1 MKARWVY
8 GFHAVKARLRS
19 APGSIQEIW
28 VDEGRQDARM
38 RDLMTLVTGAGLTV
52 RMADGSRLDKMVG
65 VARHQGVVAKV
76 EAVSMARTLDE
87 VLEDIEGAP
96 LIVVLDGVTDPHN
109 LGAVLRSADA
119 FGAHAV
125 IAPKDKAV
133 GLNATVEKVA
143 SGAAETVPYLMV
155 TNLARSL
162 DELKDHQIWTVA
174 MAADAPKTLDKI
186 DAKTGVA
193 WVLGAE
199 GAGLRQLTRK
209 TCDEAARIPIGGTV
223 ESLNVSVSAA
233 ICLYET
239 ARQRKGGCE

>member
-1 MKARWVY
+1 MKDRWIY
-8 GFHAVKARLRS
+8 GFHAIRARLRS
-19 APGSIQEIW
+19 APRSVLEIW
-28 VDEGRQDARM
+28 VDETRQDARM
-38 RDLMTLVTGAGLTV
+38 RDMLALIANAGAVV
-52 RMADGSRLDKMVG
+52 RMADGGRLDKMVG
-65 VARHQGVVAKV
+65 GARHQGVVAKV
-76 EAVSMARTLDE
+76 EPVEMARTLDE
-87 VLEDIEGAP
+87 VVEGIEGAP

-143 SGAAETVPYLMV
+143 CGAAETVPYLMV

-162 DELKDHQIWTVA
+162 DELKEHRIWTVA
-174 MAADAPKTLDKI
+174 MDAEATKTLDKM
-186 DAKTGVA
+186 DAKSGIA

-199 GAGLRQLTRK
+199 GGGLRQLTRK
-209 TCDEAARIPIGGTV
+209 TCDESVKIPICGSV

-239 ARQRKGGCE
+239 ARQRG

>member
-1 MKARWVY
+1 MKSRWMY

-19 APGSIQEIW
+19 APQSVIEVW
-28 VDEGRQDARM
+28 VDESRQDARM
-38 RDLMTLVTGAGLTV
+38 RDLLAALASAGV
-52 RMADGSRLDKMVG
+52 VARMADGGRLDKMVG
-65 VARHQGVVAKV
+65 GARHQGVVAKV
-76 EAVSMARTLDE
+76 EQVAMARSLAE
-87 VLEDIEGAP
+87 VIEAISGMP

-125 IAPKDKAV
+125 VAPKDRAV
-133 GLNATVEKVA
+133 GLNSTVEKVA
-143 SGAAETVPYLMV
+143 SGAAETIPYLMV

-162 DELKDHQIWTVA
+162 DELKEHRVWTVA
-174 MAADAPKTLDKI
+174 MEAEAAKSLDRI
-186 DAKTGVA
+186 DAKSGIA

-199 GAGLRQLTRK
+199 GTGIRQLTRK
-209 TCDEAARIPIGGTV
+209 TCDESARIPIAGSV

-239 ARQRKGGCE
+239 ARQRAA

>member
-1 MKARWVY
+1 MKERWIY
-8 GFHAVKARLRS
+8 GFHAIRARLRA
-19 APGSIQEIW
+19 APGSVKEVW

-38 RDLMTLVTGAGLTV
+38 RDLLALMSGTGLTV
-52 RMADGSRLDKMVG
+52 RTADGGRLDKMVG
-65 VARHQGVVAKV
+65 GARHQGVVAKV
-76 EAVSMARTLDE
+76 EPVTMARTLDE
-87 VLEDIEGAP
+87 VMESIEGAP
-96 LIVVLDGVTDPHN
+96 LVVVLDGVTDPHN

-143 SGAAETVPYLMV
+143 CGAAETVPYLMV

-162 DELKDHQIWTVA
+162 DELKEHRVWTVA
-174 MAADAPKTLDKI
+174 ADAAAGKTIAQI
-186 DAKTGVA
+186 DAKSGVA

-199 GAGLRQLTRK
+199 GAGLRQLTKK
-209 TCDEAARIPIGGTV
+209 TCDETARIPIGGSV

-233 ICLYET
+233 ICLYES
-239 ARQRKGGCE
+239 ARQRG

>member
-1 MKARWVY
+1 MKERWIY
-8 GFHAVKARLRS
+8 GFHAIRSRLRS
-19 APGSIQEIW
+19 APGSVKEVW
-28 VDEGRQDARM
+28 VDESRKDARM
-38 RDLMTLVTGAGLTV
+38 RDLLALMTGTGLTV
-52 RMADGSRLDKMVG
+52 RMADGGRLDKMVG
-65 VARHQGVVAKV
+65 GARHQGVVAKV
-76 EAVSMARTLDE
+76 EPVSMARTLDE
-87 VLEDIEGAP
+87 VMEGIEGAP
-96 LIVVLDGVTDPHN
+96 LVVVLDGVTDPHN

-143 SGAAETVPYLMV
+143 CGAAETVPYLMV

-162 DELKDHQIWTVA
+162 DELKDHRVWTVA
-174 MAADAPKTLDKI
+174 ADADASKTIDRI
-186 DAKTGVA
+186 DAKAGVA

-209 TCDEAARIPIGGTV
+209 TCDEAARIPISGSV
-223 ESLNVSVSAA
+223 ESLNVSVSTA

-239 ARQRKGGCE
+239 ARQRGAA

>member
-1 MKARWVY
+1 MKERWIY
-8 GFHAVKARLRS
+8 GFHAIRARLRS
-19 APGSIQEIW
+19 APDTVKEVW
-28 VDEGRQDARM
+28 VDESRQDARM
-38 RDLMTLVTGAGLTV
+38 RDLLALMTGTGLTV
-52 RMADGSRLDKMVG
+52 RMADGGRLDKMVG
-65 VARHQGVVAKV
+65 GARHQGVVAKV
-76 EAVSMARTLDE
+76 EPVSMARTLDE
-87 VLEDIEGAP
+87 LVEGIEGAP

-143 SGAAETVPYLMV
+143 CGAAETVPYLMV
-155 TNLARSL
+155 TNLSRSL
-162 DELKDHQIWTVA
+162 DELKEHRVWTI
-174 MAADAPKTLDKI
+174 AADAQADKTIDKI
-186 DAKTGVA
+186 DAKSGIA

-199 GAGLRQLTRK
+199 GGGLRQLTRK
-209 TCDEAARIPIGGTV
+209 TCDEAARIPIGGSV

-239 ARQRKGGCE
+239 ARQRGMT

>member
-1 MKARWVY
+1 MKSRWVY
-8 GFHAVKARLRS
+8 GFHAVKARLRA

-28 VDEGRQDARM
+28 VDESRQDARM
-38 RDLMTLVTGAGLTV
+38 RDLLALVTGAGLTV
-52 RMADGSRLDKMVG
+52 RTADGGRLDKMVG
-65 VARHQGVVAKV
+65 GARHQGVVSKV
-76 EAVSMARTLDE
+76 EPVAMARTLDE
-87 VLEDIEGAP
+87 VLEGIEGAP
-96 LIVVLDGVTDPHN
+96 LVVVLDGVTDPHN

-143 SGAAETVPYLMV
+143 CGAAETVPYLMV

-162 DELKDHQIWTVA
+162 DELKEHQIWTVA
-174 MAADAPKTLDKI
+174 MDAGATKTLDKI
-186 DAKTGVA
+186 DAKCGVA

-209 TCDEAARIPIGGTV
+209 TCDEAARIPISGSV

-233 ICLYET
+233 ICLYES
-239 ARQRKGGCE
+239 ARQRSVRE

>member
-1 MKARWVY
+1 MKERWIY
-8 GFHAVKARLRS
+8 GFHAIRARLRS
-19 APGSIQEIW
+19 APGAVKEVW

-38 RDLMTLVTGAGLTV
+38 RDLLALMSAAGLSV
-52 RMADGSRLDKMVG
+52 RMADGGRLDKMVG
-65 VARHQGVVAKV
+65 GARHQGVVAKV
-76 EAVSMARTLDE
+76 EPVFMARTLEE
-87 VLEDIEGAP
+87 VVEGIEGAP

-143 SGAAETVPYLMV
+143 CGAAETVPYLMV

-162 DELKDHQIWTVA
+162 NELKDHRVWTVA
-174 MAADAPKTLDKI
+174 ADAEADRTI
-186 DAKTGVA
+186 DQVDTKSGVA

-199 GAGLRQLTRK
+199 GAGLRLLTRK
-209 TCDEAARIPIGGTV
+209 TCDEAARIPIGGSV

-233 ICLYET
+233 ICLYES
-239 ARQRKGGCE
+239 ARQRALA

>member
-1 MKARWVY
+1 MKSRWMY

-19 APGSIQEIW
+19 APQSVIEVW
-28 VDEGRQDARM
+28 VDESRQDARM
-38 RDLMTLVTGAGLTV
+38 RDFLAALASAGVVT
-52 RMADGSRLDKMVG
+52 RMADGGRLDKMVG
-65 VARHQGVVAKV
+65 GARHQGVVAKV
-76 EAVSMARTLDE
+76 EPVAIARNLAE
-87 VLEDIEGAP
+87 VIEAISAMP

-125 IAPKDKAV
+125 VAPKDRAV
-133 GLNATVEKVA
+133 GLNSTVEKVA
-143 SGAAETVPYLMV
+143 SGAAETIPYLMV

-162 DELKDHQIWTVA
+162 GELKEHGVWTVA
-174 MAADAPKTLDKI
+174 MEAEAAKPLDRI
-186 DAKTGVA
+186 DAKSGIA

-199 GAGLRQLTRK
+199 GAGIRQLTRK
-209 TCDEAARIPIGGTV
+209 TCDESARIPIAGSV

-239 ARQRKGGCE
+239 ARQRAG

>member
-1 MKARWVY
+1 MKERWIY
-8 GFHAVKARLRS
+8 GFHAIRARLRS
-19 APGSIQEIW
+19 APGSVKEVW

-38 RDLMTLVTGAGLTV
+38 RDLLALMSGAGLTV
-52 RMADGSRLDKMVG
+52 RTADGGRLDKMVG
-65 VARHQGVVAKV
+65 GARHQGVVAKV
-76 EAVSMARTLDE
+76 EPVAMARTLDE
-87 VLEDIEGAP
+87 VMEGIEGAP
-96 LIVVLDGVTDPHN
+96 LVVVLDGVTDPHN
-109 LGAVLRSADA
+109 LGAVLRSADV

-143 SGAAETVPYLMV
+143 CGAAETVPYLMV

-162 DELKDHQIWTVA
+162 DELKEHRVWTVA
-174 MAADAPKTLDKI
+174 ADASADKTI
-186 DAKTGVA
+186 AQMDAKSGIA

-209 TCDEAARIPIGGTV
+209 TCDEAARIPIGGSV

-233 ICLYET
+233 ICLYES
-239 ARQRKGGCE
+239 ARQRG

>member
-1 MKARWVY
+1 MKERWIY
-8 GFHAVKARLRS
+8 GFHAIRARLRS
-19 APGSIQEIW
+19 APGSVKEVW

-38 RDLMTLVTGAGLTV
+38 RDLLALMSGTGLTV
-52 RMADGSRLDKMVG
+52 RTADGGRLDKMVG
-65 VARHQGVVAKV
+65 GARHQGVVAKV
-76 EAVSMARTLDE
+76 EPITMARTLDE
-87 VLEDIEGAP
+87 VMEGIEGAP
-96 LIVVLDGVTDPHN
+96 LVVVLDGVTDPHN

-143 SGAAETVPYLMV
+143 CGAAETVPYLMV

-162 DELKDHQIWTVA
+162 DELKEHRVWTVA
-174 MAADAPKTLDKI
+174 ADAGADKTIDKI
-186 DAKTGVA
+186 DAKPGIA

-199 GAGLRQLTRK
+199 GAGLRQLTKK
-209 TCDEAARIPIGGTV
+209 TCDEAARIPIGGSV

-233 ICLYET
+233 ICLYES
-239 ARQRKGGCE
+239 ARQRG

>member
-1 MKARWVY
+1 MKSRWMY

-19 APGSIQEIW
+19 APQSVIEVW
-28 VDEGRQDARM
+28 VDESRQDARM
-38 RDLMTLVTGAGLTV
+38 RDLLAALASAGV
-52 RMADGSRLDKMVG
+52 VARMADGGRLDKMVG
-65 VARHQGVVAKV
+65 GARHQGVVAKV
-76 EAVSMARTLDE
+76 EQVAMARSLAE
-87 VLEDIEGAP
+87 VIEAISGMP

-125 IAPKDKAV
+125 VAPKDRAV
-133 GLNATVEKVA
+133 GLNSTVEKVA
-143 SGAAETVPYLMV
+143 SGAAETIPYLMV

-162 DELKDHQIWTVA
+162 EELKEHGVWTVA
-174 MAADAPKTLDKI
+174 MEAEAAKSLDRI
-186 DAKTGVA
+186 DAKSGIA

-199 GAGLRQLTRK
+199 GTGIRQLTRK
-209 TCDEAARIPIGGTV
+209 TCDESARIPIAGSV

-239 ARQRKGGCE
+239 ARQRVA

>member
-1 MKARWVY
+1 MKERWIY
-8 GFHAVKARLRS
+8 GFHAIRARLRA
-19 APGSIQEIW
+19 APGSVKEVW

-38 RDLMTLVTGAGLTV
+38 RDLLALMTGTGLAV
-52 RMADGSRLDKMVG
+52 RMADGGRLDKMVG
-65 VARHQGVVAKV
+65 GARHQGVVAKV
-76 EAVSMARTLDE
+76 EPVAMARTLDE
-87 VLEDIEGAP
+87 VVEGIAGAP

-143 SGAAETVPYLMV
+143 CGAAETIPYLMV

-162 DELKDHQIWTVA
+162 DELKEHRVWTI
-174 MAADAPKTLDKI
+174 AAEAGATQTIDQI
-186 DAKTGVA
+186 DAKAGVA

-199 GAGLRQLTRK
+199 GTGLRQLTRK
-209 TCDEAARIPIGGTV
+209 TCDEAARIPIGGSV

-239 ARQRKGGCE
+239 ARQRGQA

>member
-1 MKARWVY
+1 MKERWIY
-8 GFHAVKARLRS
+8 GFHAIRARLRA
-19 APGSIQEIW
+19 APDSVRELW
-28 VDEGRQDARM
+28 MDAERRDARA
-38 RDLMTLVTGAGLTV
+38 RDLIAVAEGQGIAVRQVEGA
-52 RMADGSRLDKMVG
+52 RLDKMVG
-65 VARHQGVVAKV
+65 GARHQGVVAKV
-76 EAVSMARTLDE
+76 EPVSMARTLDE
-87 VLEDIEGAP
+87 VMEGIEGAP

-143 SGAAETVPYLMV
+143 CGAAETVPYLMV

-162 DELKDHQIWTVA
+162 DELKEHRVWTVA
-174 MAADAPKTLDKI
+174 ADASADKTIDRI
-186 DAKTGVA
+186 DAKAGIA

-209 TCDEAARIPIGGTV
+209 TCDEAARIPIGGSV

-239 ARQRKGGCE
+239 ARQRE

>member
-1 MKARWVY
+1 MKDRWIY
-8 GFHAVKARLRS
+8 GFHAIRARLRS
-19 APGSIQEIW
+19 APRSVIEIW
-28 VDEGRQDARM
+28 ADETRQDARM
-38 RDLMTLVTGAGLTV
+38 RDMLALIANSGCVV
-52 RMADGSRLDKMVG
+52 RMADGKRLDKMVG
-65 VARHQGVVAKV
+65 GARHQGVVAKV
-76 EAVSMARTLDE
+76 EPVEMARTLDE
-87 VLEDIEGAP
+87 VIEGIEGAP
-96 LIVVLDGVTDPHN
+96 LVVVLDGVTDPHN

-143 SGAAETVPYLMV
+143 CGAAETVPYLMV

-162 DELKDHQIWTVA
+162 DELKEHRIWTVA
-174 MAADAPKTLDKI
+174 MEAEATKTLDQM
-186 DAKTGVA
+186 DAKSGIA

-209 TCDEAARIPIGGTV
+209 TCDEAVKIPICGSV

-233 ICLYET
+233 ICLYES
-239 ARQRKGGCE
+239 ARQRG

>member
-1 MKARWVY
+1 MKERLIY
-8 GFHAVKARLRS
+8 GFHAIKARVRA
-19 APGSIQEIW
+19 APNSVKEVW

-38 RDLMTLVTGAGLTV
+38 RDLLAALSSAGLV
-52 RMADGSRLDKMVG
+52 PRMADADRLNKMVG
-65 VARHQGVVAKV
+65 GARHQGVVASV
-76 EAVSMARTLDE
+76 EPVAMARTLDE
-87 VLEDIEGAP
+87 VVEGIDGAP

-162 DELKDHQIWTVA
+162 DELKEHHIWTVA
-174 MAADAPKTLDKI
+174 MDADAPKTLDKI
-186 DAKTGVA
+186 NVKTGVA

-209 TCDEAARIPIGGTV
+209 TCDEAARIPIGGSV

-239 ARQRKGGCE
+239 ARQRA

>member
-1 MKARWVY
+1 
-8 GFHAVKARLRS
+8 
-19 APGSIQEIW
+19 
-28 VDEGRQDARM
+28 M
-38 RDLMTLVTGAGLTV
+38 RDFLLAISHAGLTA

-65 VARHQGVVAKV
+65 GARHQGVVAKV
-76 EAVSMARTLDE
+76 EPIAMAKDLPE
-87 VLEDIEGAP
+87 IIEAIEGAP
-96 LIVVLDGVTDPHN
+96 LIIVLDGVTDPHN

-125 IAPKDKAV
+125 IAPKDRAV
-133 GLNATVEKVA
+133 GLNSTVEKVA

-162 DELKDHQIWTVA
+162 DELKEFHVWSVA
-174 MAADAPKTLDKI
+174 MEAEAPRSIDKI
-186 DAKTGVA
+186 DAKSGIA

-199 GAGLRQLTRK
+199 GSGLRQLTRK
-209 TCDEAARIPIGGTV
+209 KCDDTARIPIGGSV

-239 ARQRKGGCE
+239 ARQRGSK

>member
-1 MKARWVY
+1 MKERWIY
-8 GFHAVKARLRS
+8 GFHAVKARLKT
-19 APGSIQEIW
+19 APDSVRELW
-28 VDEGRQDARM
+28 VDEGRRDMRAKDLIALAEGRGITAR
-38 RDLMTLVTGAGLTV
+38 LAEGT
-52 RMADGSRLDKMVG
+52 RLDKMVG
-65 VARHQGVVAKV
+65 GARHQGVVARV
-76 EAVSMARTLDE
+76 EALAQAQTLDE
-87 VLEDIEGAP
+87 VLAAIDGPP

-143 SGAAETVPYLMV
+143 CGAAETVPYLMV
-155 TNLARSL
+155 TNLSRSL
-162 DELKDHQIWTVA
+162 NELKEHDIWTVA
-174 MAADAPKTLDKI
+174 ADADATRTLAQI
-186 DAKTGVA
+186 DARTGMA

-199 GAGLRQLTRK
+199 GAGLRRLTREN
-209 TCDEAARIPIGGTV
+209 CDDAARIPIEGSV

-239 ARQRKGGCE
+239 ARQRTSK

>member
-1 MKARWVY
+1 MKPRLMY
-8 GFHAVKARLRS
+8 GFHAVKARLRA
-19 APGSIQEIW
+19 APQTVIEVW

-38 RDLMTLVTGAGLTV
+38 RDFLAVLANAGLAAH
-52 RMADGSRLDKMVG
+52 MADGGRLDKMVG
-65 VARHQGVVAKV
+65 GARHQGVVAKV
-76 EAVSMARTLDE
+76 EPVTMARTLAE
-87 VLEDIEGAP
+87 VIEAVEGVP
-96 LIVVLDGVTDPHN
+96 LIIVLDGVTDPHN

-125 IAPKDKAV
+125 VAPKDRAV
-133 GLNATVEKVA
+133 GLNSTVEKVA

-162 DELKDHQIWTVA
+162 DELKEFRVWTVA
-174 MAADAPKTLDKI
+174 MEADAPRSLDKI
-186 DAKTGVA
+186 DAKGGIA

-209 TCDEAARIPIGGTV
+209 TCDEAARIPIGGAV

-239 ARQRKGGCE
+239 ARQRVG

>member
-1 MKARWVY
+1 MKERWIY
-8 GFHAVKARLRS
+8 GFHAIRSRLRA
-19 APGSIQEIW
+19 APGSVREVW

-38 RDLMTLVTGAGLTV
+38 RDLLALMTGTGLTV
-52 RMADGSRLDKMVG
+52 RMADGGRLDKMVG
-65 VARHQGVVAKV
+65 GARHQGVVAKV
-76 EAVSMARTLDE
+76 EPVAMARTLDE
-87 VLEDIEGAP
+87 VIEGIAGAP

-125 IAPKDKAV
+125 VAPKDKAV

-143 SGAAETVPYLMV
+143 CGAAETVPYLMV

-162 DELKDHQIWTVA
+162 DELKEHRVWTVA
-174 MAADAPKTLDKI
+174 MDAGADKAMDRI
-186 DAKTGVA
+186 DAKAGIA

-199 GAGLRQLTRK
+199 GGGLRQLTRK
-209 TCDEAARIPIGGTV
+209 TCDEAARIPISGSV

-233 ICLYET
+233 ICLYESV
-239 ARQRKGGCE
+239 RQRG

>member
-1 MKARWVY
+1 
-8 GFHAVKARLRS
+8 LRA
-19 APGSIQEIW
+19 APKSVLEIW

-38 RDLMTLVTGAGLTV
+38 RDLLLAISNAGLTA
-52 RMADGSRLDKMVG
+52 RMADGGRLDKMVG
-65 VARHQGVVAKV
+65 GARHQGVVAKV
-76 EAVSMARTLDE
+76 ESMNMARNLPE
-87 VLEDIEGAP
+87 VIEAIVGPP
-96 LIVVLDGVTDPHN
+96 LIIVLDGVTDPHN

-125 IAPKDKAV
+125 IAPKDRAV

-162 DELKDHQIWTVA
+162 DELKEFQVWTVA
-174 MAADAPKTLDKI
+174 MTAEAEKSMDKI
-186 DAKTGVA
+186 DAKSGIA

-239 ARQRKGGCE
+239 ARQRGAA

>member
-1 MKARWVY
+1 MKPRWIY
-8 GFHAVKARLRS
+8 GFHAVKARLRA
-19 APGSIQEIW
+19 APQTVMEIW
-28 VDEGRQDARM
+28 VDESRQDARM
-38 RDLMTLVTGAGLTV
+38 RDFLSMAVAAGLTV
-52 RMADGSRLDKMVG
+52 RMTDGGRLDRMVG
-65 VARHQGVVAKV
+65 GARHQGVVAKV
-76 EAVSMARTLDE
+76 EPVAMARTLAE
-87 VLEDIEGAP
+87 VIENIEGAP

-125 IAPKDKAV
+125 VAPKDRAV
-133 GLNATVEKVA
+133 GLNSTVEKVA
-143 SGAAETVPYLMV
+143 SGAAETIPYVMV

-162 DELKDHQIWTVA
+162 EELKERRVWTVA
-174 MAADAPKTLDKI
+174 MDAGAARPLDKI
-186 DAKTGVA
+186 DATSGIA

-209 TCDEAARIPIGGTV
+209 TCDEAARIPIGGAV

-239 ARQRKGGCE
+239 ARQRAG

>member
-1 MKARWVY
+1 MKERWIY
-8 GFHAVKARLRS
+8 GFHAIRARLRA
-19 APGSIQEIW
+19 APDSVKEVWI
-28 VDEGRQDARM
+28 DEGRHDARM
-38 RDLMTLVTGAGLTV
+38 RDLLALMNGAGLTV
-52 RMADGSRLDKMVG
+52 RTADGGRLDKMVG
-65 VARHQGVVAKV
+65 GARHQGVVAKV
-76 EAVSMARTLDE
+76 EPVAMARTLDE
-87 VLEDIEGAP
+87 VMEGIQGAP

-125 IAPKDKAV
+125 IAPKDKSV

-143 SGAAETVPYLMV
+143 CGAAETVPYLMV

-162 DELKDHQIWTVA
+162 DELKEHRVWTVA
-174 MAADAPKTLDKI
+174 ADTGADKTLARI
-186 DAKTGVA
+186 DAKSGIV

-209 TCDEAARIPIGGTV
+209 ACDEAARIPIGGSV

-239 ARQRKGGCE
+239 ARQRGQ

>member
-1 MKARWVY
+1 MKSRWMY

-19 APGSIQEIW
+19 APQTIIEVW
-28 VDEGRQDARM
+28 VDESRQDARM
-38 RDLMTLVTGAGLTV
+38 RDFLAVLANAGLAA
-52 RMADGSRLDKMVG
+52 RMADGGRLDKMVG
-65 VARHQGVVAKV
+65 GARHQGVVAKV
-76 EAVSMARTLDE
+76 EAVTMARTLAE
-87 VLEDIEGAP
+87 VIEVIEGAP

-125 IAPKDKAV
+125 IAPKDRAV
-133 GLNATVEKVA
+133 GLNSTVEKVA

-162 DELKDHQIWTVA
+162 DELKEFQVWTVA
-174 MAADAPKTLDKI
+174 MEAEAPRSLDKI
-186 DAKTGVA
+186 DAKSGIA

-209 TCDEAARIPIGGTV
+209 TCDEAARIPIGGAV

-233 ICLYET
+233 ICLYES
-239 ARQRKGGCE
+239 ARQRAA

>member
-1 MKARWVY
+1 MKERWIY
-8 GFHAVKARLRS
+8 GFHAIRSRLRS
-19 APGSIQEIW
+19 SPGSVKEVW

-38 RDLMTLVTGAGLTV
+38 RDLQVLMTSAKLTV
-52 RMADGSRLDKMVG
+52 RLADGKRLDKLVG
-65 VARHQGVVAKV
+65 GARHQGVVAKV
-76 EAVSMARTLDE
+76 EAISMAQTLDE
-87 VLEDIEGAP
+87 VIEGIDGAP

-125 IAPKDKAV
+125 IAPKDNAV

-143 SGAAETVPYLMV
+143 CGAAETVPYLMV
-155 TNLARSL
+155 TNLARCL
-162 DELKDHQIWTVA
+162 DEMKDHRIWTVA
-174 MAADAPKTLDKI
+174 MDADATKTVGQI

-209 TCDEAARIPIGGTV
+209 TCDETVKIPIVGTV

-233 ICLYET
+233 ICLYES
-239 ARQRKGGCE
+239 ARQRG

>member
-1 MKARWVY
+1 MKPRLMY
-8 GFHAVKARLRS
+8 GFHAVKARLRA
-19 APGSIQEIW
+19 APQTVIEVW

-38 RDLMTLVTGAGLTV
+38 RDFLSVLANAGLAAH
-52 RMADGSRLDKMVG
+52 MADGGRLDKMVG
-65 VARHQGVVAKV
+65 GARHQGVVAKV
-76 EAVSMARTLDE
+76 EPVTMARTLAE
-87 VLEDIEGAP
+87 VIEAVEGAP
-96 LIVVLDGVTDPHN
+96 LIIVLDGVTDPHN

-125 IAPKDKAV
+125 VAPKDRAV
-133 GLNATVEKVA
+133 GLNSTVEKVA

-162 DELKDHQIWTVA
+162 DELKELRVWTVA
-174 MAADAPKTLDKI
+174 MEADAPRSLDKT
-186 DAKTGVA
+186 DAKGGIA

-209 TCDEAARIPIGGTV
+209 TCDEAARIPIGGAV

-239 ARQRKGGCE
+239 ARQRVG

>member
-1 MKARWVY
+1 MKERLIY
-8 GFHAVKARLRS
+8 GFHAIKARVRA
-19 APGSIQEIW
+19 APNSVKEVW

-38 RDLMTLVTGAGLTV
+38 RDLLAALSSAGLAP
-52 RMADGSRLDKMVG
+52 RMADADRLNKMVG
-65 VARHQGVVAKV
+65 GARHQGVVASV
-76 EAVSMARTLDE
+76 EPVAMARTLDE
-87 VLEDIEGAP
+87 VVEGINGAP

-162 DELKDHQIWTVA
+162 DELKEHHIWTVA
-174 MAADAPKTLDKI
+174 MDADAPKTLDKI
-186 DAKTGVA
+186 DVKTGVA

-209 TCDEAARIPIGGTV
+209 TCDEAARIPIGGSV

-239 ARQRKGGCE
+239 ARQRA